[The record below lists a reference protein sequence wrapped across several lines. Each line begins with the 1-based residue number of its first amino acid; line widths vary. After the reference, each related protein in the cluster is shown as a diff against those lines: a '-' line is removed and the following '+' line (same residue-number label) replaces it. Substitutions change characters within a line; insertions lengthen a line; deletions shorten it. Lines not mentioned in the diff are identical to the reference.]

1 MWQLLTLFSSKYG
14 DFCTFFSKTLCTLHN
29 GNFFVVQKLDQKKNI
44 VCFYTFE
51 IYNPKIKSGS
61 FFVVQKLD
69 QKIKTLF
76 VS

>member
-1 MWQLLTLFSSKYG
+1 METFAHFFPKPFVHFTL
-14 DFCTFFSKTLCTLHN
+14 DF
-29 GNFFVVQKLDQKKNI
+29 FFVVQKLDQKKNI

-69 QKIKTLF
+69 QKIKSLF